1 MKVIDIV
8 ETALLHIDVGREK
21 KKPDQAKGSDPMPK
35 KHKPTS
41 GPTQQHPL
49 RGKLVGG

>member
-1 MKVIDIV
+1 MKVFEIT
-8 ETALLHIDVGREK
+8 ETALLNVDVGREK

-35 KHKPTS
+35 KVHPTM
-41 GPTQQHPL
+41 GPTQKHPL

>member
-21 KKPDQAKGSDPMPK
+21 KKPDQARSGGPMPK
-35 KHKPTS
+35 KQKPTS
-41 GPTQQHPL
+41 GPTQKHPL

>member
-1 MKVIDIV
+1 MKIFDIV
-8 ETALLHIDVGREK
+8 ETALLHVDAIGKK
-21 KKPDQAKGSDPMPK
+21 KKPNQARGSDPMPK
-35 KHKPTS
+35 KHNPTS